1 MKTLIN
7 YSMNLVRIKAIK
19 EVIGKIERR
28 VGRPE
33 LTVLL

>member
-1 MKTLIN
+1 
-7 YSMNLVRIKAIK
+7 MNLVRMKPIK

-28 VGRPE
+28 IGRPE